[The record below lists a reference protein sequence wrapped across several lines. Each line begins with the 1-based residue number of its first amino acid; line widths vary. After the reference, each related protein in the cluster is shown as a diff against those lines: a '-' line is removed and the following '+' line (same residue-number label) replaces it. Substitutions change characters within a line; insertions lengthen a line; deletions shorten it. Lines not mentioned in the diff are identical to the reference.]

1 MRFVLYFTGT
11 FTFIYLDDKGRH
23 ILRGKIEIKDIAENK
38 KAKNYL
44 ISGLIVGG
52 IYYLAT
58 YFSSRD

>member
-1 MRFVLYFTGT
+1 M
-11 FTFIYLDDKGRH
+11 DDKGRH

-38 KAKNYL
+38 KAKNHL
-44 ISGLIVGG
+44 IAGLIVGG